1 MGIAFQI
8 KDDLFDILGSEF
20 ETGKNS
26 NSDVKKNMITLPLIH
41 AKSKMSRIQK
51 RKFNTLLNKNKKNKR
66 ILSSIREL
74 IMEAGG
80 IQYSIDKMEEY
91 SNLALKAI
99 SDYPDSPIKVSLID
113 LVSYNGSRI
122 K

>member
-1 MGIAFQI
+1 
-8 KDDLFDILGSEF
+8 
-20 ETGKNS
+20 
-26 NSDVKKNMITLPLIH
+26 
-41 AKSKMSRIQK
+41 
-51 RKFNTLLNKNKKNKR
+51 
-66 ILSSIREL
+66 
-74 IMEAGG
+74 MEAGG

>member
-1 MGIAFQI
+1 
-8 KDDLFDILGSEF
+8 
-20 ETGKNS
+20 
-26 NSDVKKNMITLPLIH
+26 
-41 AKSKMSRIQK
+41 MSRIQK
-51 RKFNTLLNKNKKNKR
+51 RKLNILLNKNKKNKR
-66 ILSSIREL
+66 ILLSIREL

-91 SNLALKAI
+91 SNLALKALT
-99 SDYPDSPIKVSLID
+99 DYPDSPIKVSLTD

>member
-1 MGIAFQI
+1 
-8 KDDLFDILGSEF
+8 
-20 ETGKNS
+20 
-26 NSDVKKNMITLPLIH
+26 MITLPLIH

-51 RKFNTLLNKNKKNKR
+51 RKLNKLLSKNKKNKST
-66 ILSSIREL
+66 LLSIREL
-74 IMEAGG
+74 ITEAGG
-80 IQYSIDKMEEY
+80 IQYSTNKMEEY

-99 SDYPDSPIKVSLID
+99 SNYPDSAVKVSLID

>member
-1 MGIAFQI
+1 
-8 KDDLFDILGSEF
+8 
-20 ETGKNS
+20 
-26 NSDVKKNMITLPLIH
+26 MITLPLIH

-51 RKFNTLLNKNKKNKR
+51 RKLNNLLSKKNKNKR
-66 ILSSIREL
+66 ILLSIRQL

-99 SDYPDSPIKVSLID
+99 SNYPDSPIKVSLND